1 MTARMTV
8 EEYKASFYAGL
19 EGVELTLDEIQHALR
34 RAAVTKKALQ
44 KYVELVK
51 EIPEVSEVRYDRD
64 YDVVTAVFS
73 EEERYGEA
81 FDRLCEADVEVF
93 RYARPVLL
101 DFRSVNCYGYAP
113 EKDFY
118 DRFHIGGEQVWTR

>member
-64 YDVVTAVFS
+64 YDVVMAIFA
-73 EEERYGEA
+73 EPENYG
-81 FDRLCEADVEVF
+81 DVARGLSRVEIEV
-93 RYARPVLL
+93 RRRVRPVLL
-101 DFRSVNCYGYAP
+101 DFQHVNCYGRHLD
-113 EKDFY
+113 KDI
-118 DRFHIGGEQVWTR
+118 HAEGETVWKR

>member
-44 KYVELVK
+44 KYVELAR

-64 YDVVTAVFS
+64 YDVVTAIYS
-73 EEERYGEA
+73 EAERFGEA
-81 FDRLCEADVEVF
+81 WGRLGDAEMEVDRHASPMRLS
-93 RYARPVLL
+93 
-101 DFRSVNCYGYAP
+101 FRSVNRYGHAAD
-113 EKDFY
+113 KDFQTEGNLLWS
-118 DRFHIGGEQVWTR
+118 R